1 VSAVAILRRPITDDA
16 AAAAKWWSENAG
28 AERPV
33 NPYPAGD
40 ARAPIWD
47 TDFARALLMF
57 TAPEGTEGG
66 A

>member
-28 AERPV
+28 AERPS
-33 NPYPAGD
+33 NPYPEGSD
-40 ARAPIWD
+40 KARIW
-47 TDFARALLMF
+47 TADFARALLMYSA
-57 TAPEGTEGG
+57 APDTEGS